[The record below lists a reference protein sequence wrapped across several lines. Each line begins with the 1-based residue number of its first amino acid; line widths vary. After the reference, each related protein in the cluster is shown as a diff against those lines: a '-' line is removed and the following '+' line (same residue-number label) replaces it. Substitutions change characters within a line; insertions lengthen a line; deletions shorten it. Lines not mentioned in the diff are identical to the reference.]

1 MYDKQVLL
9 IGDSITEGF
18 DVEKLLKEYNVIN
31 AGVSGDSTV
40 ETLVRIN
47 NELFEDGPEI
57 AFLCIGTNDFARQR
71 TDEYILKNI
80 SKIID
85 KIISYS
91 PHIKVIPVSVFP
103 TRDNLPRPN
112 ERINKFNDSL
122 EALAIEKG
130 LKYFNI
136 NGYFKDGKGQLKH
149 EYTEDGLHLTIEA
162 YKLWA
167 KLIKE
172 FVLASTR

>member
-1 MYDKQVLL
+1 MYDKPILL

-18 DVEKLLKEYNVIN
+18 DEKKLLKEFQVLN

-40 ETLVRIN
+40 ETLVRIK
-47 NELFEDGPEI
+47 NELFAGDPEI

-85 KIISYS
+85 KVISYS
-91 PHIKVIPVSVFP
+91 PHIKIIPVSIFP

-112 ERINKFNDSL
+112 ERINKFNDLL

-130 LKYFNI
+130 LLFFNI
-136 NGYFKDGKGQLKH
+136 NRYFKDGKGQLKQ
-149 EYTEDGLHLTIEA
+149 EYTEDGLHLTIKA
-162 YKLWA
+162 YELWS

-172 FVLASTR
+172 FVQAS

>member
-1 MYDKQVLL
+1 MYDKPILL

-18 DVEKLLKEYNVIN
+18 DVGKLLQEFQVLN

-47 NELFEDGPEI
+47 NELFEVGPEI
-57 AFLCIGTNDFARQR
+57 AFLCIGTNDFARNR

-80 SKIID
+80 SKIIE

-91 PHIKVIPVSVFP
+91 PLIKVIPVSIFP
-103 TRDNLPRPN
+103 TRNNLPRPN
-112 ERINKFNDSL
+112 ERINMFNDSL
-122 EALAIEKG
+122 EALSIEKG

-136 NGYFKDGKGQLKH
+136 NRYFKDEKGQLRY
-149 EYTEDGLHLTIEA
+149 EYTEDGLHLTIKA
-162 YKLWA
+162 YELWA

-172 FVLASTR
+172 FVLAS